1 MANRSSPVLHRD
13 DPDKDPIVGHV
24 KVTRP
29 DWLNMARD
37 VLVNEGIGEVKILGL
52 ANRMGVSRSSFY
64 WYFKDRADLLSALL
78 DEWEARNTR
87 TIEEY
92 CDRPA
97 ADINAAA
104 CNFFRCFIDPSLFDQ
119 GLDFAVREWARR
131 DGDLRVRIDAADAAR
146 LAAVDAMFQRYG
158 YEKAEADARARIL
171 YFMQLGYHAL
181 DVREGMS
188 ERLSRVEGYIR
199 GFTGQEPNKA
209 DVDVFLTFARS
220 LSDGSRN
227 L

>member
-1 MANRSSPVLHRD
+1 MNERSAPLLSRE
-13 DPDKDPIVGHV
+13 DPEKEPLTGNV
-24 KVTRP
+24 KVTRE
-29 DWLNMARD
+29 DWLNIARD
-37 VLVNEGIGEVKILGL
+37 VLVHDGVGELKILSL
-52 ANRMGVSRSSFY
+52 ATRLGVSRSSFY

-146 LAAVDAMFQRYG
+146 LAAVDAMFRRYG

-181 DVREGMS
+181 KVCEPMDLRMG
-188 ERLSRVEGYIR
+188 RLAGFLK
-199 GFTGQEPNKA
+199 GFTGVEASPDLLAAFAVYAK
-209 DVDVFLTFARS
+209 DMDARS
-220 LSDGSRN
+220 
-227 L
+227 